1 MTEHTHHD
9 VTSDIRGQQLRVRM
23 NGSTL
28 FVLNQP
34 LADRYQLTLEK
45 EHDQY
50 TLWMR
55 QSCNGFARLYVTDS
69 ETLAGH
75 IMNVTA
81 DALSLMVGEKPPSS
95 VTYIPSHSS
104 RMTRKDLA
112 AYCFPFIVI
121 IGLFILANWITPAH
135 KAPPPRSPMV
145 SSPVTAPPVS
155 IPASPATTA
164 AASELSAADV
174 TAARQLLA
182 SRLKA
187 GAAKQEFTVQLS
199 SGHPRTLY
207 FFLDPQCPNCRIF
220 EPTVRAL
227 SAQYNVEIFPV
238 TLLGKARTAEKVVP
252 VLCALPQSRAERW
265 YRLFDLADGMLNP
278 GAKTAPQPAACETGQ
293 NALARNDMAFELYR
307 FPGTPTVISDDGRM
321 IPLQAMSSDST
332 LQAFLNAAQ

>member
-1 MTEHTHHD
+1 MTEQTHHD
-9 VTSDIRGQQLRVRM
+9 VTSDIRGQQLQVRM
-23 NGSTL
+23 NGNCL
-28 FVLNQP
+28 FSLNHP

-45 EHDQY
+45 EQDQY

-55 QSCNGFARLYVTDS
+55 QSCNGFARLFVTDS
-69 ETLAGH
+69 ETLASH

-81 DALSLMVGEKPPSS
+81 DALSMMATQPKPAGLSH
-95 VTYIPSHSS
+95 IPAMSGW
-104 RMTRKDLA
+104 KWLIPGA
-112 AYCFPFIVI
+112 
-121 IGLFILANWITPAH
+121 LFIILAGTWLVPVIHGNNALPTVAH
-135 KAPPPRSPMV
+135 QAPPPPLSV
-145 SSPVTAPPVS
+145 PVTVPALVQPGNVSQPV
-155 IPASPATTA
+155 AS
-164 AASELSAADV
+164 SGLSAADV

-238 TLLGKARTAEKVVP
+238 TLLGKARTAEEVVP
-252 VLCALPQSRAERW
+252 VLCAPPQSRAERW
-265 YRLFDLADGMLNP
+265 YRLFDLGDGMLNP
-278 GAKTAPQPAACETGQ
+278 GAKTAPQPAACEAGQ
-293 NALARNDMAFELYR
+293 NALVRNDMAFELYR

-321 IPLQAMSSDST
+321 IPLQAMTSDST
-332 LQAFLNAAQ
+332 LQAFLNTAP

>member
-1 MTEHTHHD
+1 MTEQTHHD
-9 VTSDIRGQQLRVRM
+9 VTSDIRGQQLQVRM
-23 NGSTL
+23 NGNSL
-28 FVLNQP
+28 FTLNQP

-45 EHDQY
+45 EQDQY

-55 QSCNGFARLYVTDS
+55 QSCNGFARLFVTDS
-69 ETLAGH
+69 EELAGN

-81 DALSLMVGEKPPSS
+81 DALSMMATQQKSEGLSRISSESGWKWLIPGALFLVLAGTWLAPVIHGNKTPPTLPLQLS
-95 VTYIPSHSS
+95 PSAVSG
-104 RMTRKDLA
+104 
-112 AYCFPFIVI
+112 PV
-121 IGLFILANWITPAH
+121 ITP
-135 KAPPPRSPMV
+135 
-145 SSPVTAPPVS
+145 PPVIQLGKVS
-155 IPASPATTA
+155 QPV
-164 AASELSAADV
+164 AASGLSAADV

-182 SRLKA
+182 SRLKT

-238 TLLGKARTAEKVVP
+238 TLLGKARTAEEVVP
-252 VLCALPQSRAERW
+252 LLCAPPQNRAERW
-265 YRLFDLADGMLNP
+265 YRLFDLGDGMLNP

-321 IPLQAMSSDST
+321 IPLQAMTSDIA
-332 LQAFLNAAQ
+332 LQSFLNTAQ